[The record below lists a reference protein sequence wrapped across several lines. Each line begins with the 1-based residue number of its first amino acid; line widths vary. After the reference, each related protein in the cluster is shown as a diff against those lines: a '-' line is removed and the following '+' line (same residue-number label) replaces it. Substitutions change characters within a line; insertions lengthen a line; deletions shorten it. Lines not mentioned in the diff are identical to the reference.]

1 MASGSKRAKFMTRDA
16 RPRMATDDDFAAIF
30 SEANLPVIA
39 QDIPIDRIRPN
50 PFQPRMEFDVS
61 DLVEG
66 MRVHGFT
73 SRLRV
78 RRDPDEEGVFQ
89 LVYGERRL
97 RAAREVGIALIPCDI
112 ATHSNEEMRELALT
126 ENLNRADLSPIEE
139 AKAFQFALDAG
150 YTVRSLAERISKDK
164 GYIENRLAVLKA
176 PPDVQDMVRQRDDT
190 LRAARELAKLPD
202 EEERRPLIAGL
213 LDSSLRK
220 ADVTEI
226 VRERLA
232 SPAQDTDVT
241 IDRDAARRQGSN
253 RHLSSDPAPS
263 VSTSSQ
269 PPKEQL
275 ASRRMDRDITQV
287 QTIFQRWRTD
297 LPETTEERAKLIA
310 CLDRLIPQFEELLE
324 ALKAPMQE

>member
-1 MASGSKRAKFMTRDA
+1 MASGNKRAKFMTRDA

-78 RRDPDEEGVFQ
+78 RRDPDKEGVFQ

-97 RAAREVGIALIPCDI
+97 RAAREVGITLIPCDI
-112 ATHSNEEMRELALT
+112 ATHSDEEMRELALT

-139 AKAFQFALDAG
+139 AKAFQLALDTG

-176 PPDVQDMVRQRDDT
+176 PPDVQAMVRQRDDT

-202 EEERRPLIAGL
+202 EAERRPLIAGL

-226 VRERLA
+226 VRERLS
-232 SPAQDTDVT
+232 SPAHDTHVT
-241 IDRDAARRQGSN
+241 GDQSGAWAQASSRHGSG
-253 RHLSSDPAPS
+253 APS
-263 VSTSSQ
+263 ASASASAQ
-269 PPKEQL
+269 SPKEHL
-275 ASRRMDRDITQV
+275 ASRRMERDIAQV
-287 QTIFQRWRTD
+287 QAIFQRWRTE
-297 LPETTEERAKLIA
+297 LPETAEERAKLIA

-324 ALKAPMQE
+324 ALKAPTQE

>member
-1 MASGSKRAKFMTRDA
+1 MAGGNKRAKFMTRDS
-16 RPRMATDDDFAAIF
+16 RPRMATEEDFAAIF

-50 PFQPRMEFDVS
+50 PFQPRMDFDVS

-112 ATHSNEEMRELALT
+112 ATHSDEEMRELALT

-139 AKAFQFALDAG
+139 AKAFQLALDAG

-176 PPDVQDMVRQRDDT
+176 PPDVQDMVRQREDT

-202 EEERRPLIAGL
+202 EAERRPLIAGL
-213 LDSSLRK
+213 LDSTLRK

-226 VRERLA
+226 VRERLMA
-232 SPAQDTDVT
+232 PAPDTDVT
-241 IDRDAARRQGSN
+241 GDRGATRGQGS
-253 RHLSSDPAPS
+253 RQSSRALVPS
-263 VSTSSQ
+263 VSASSQ
-269 PPKEQL
+269 PSKEQL
-275 ASRRMDRDITQV
+275 VSGRMDRDITQV
-287 QTIFQRWRTD
+287 QTIFQRWRSE
-297 LPETTEERAKLIA
+297 LPQTTEERAKLIA

-324 ALKAPMQE
+324 ALKAPV

>member
-1 MASGSKRAKFMTRDA
+1 MAGGNKRAKFMTRDA
-16 RPRMATDDDFAAIF
+16 RPRMATDEDFAAIF

-50 PFQPRMEFDVS
+50 PFQPRMDFDVS

-78 RRDPDEEGVFQ
+78 RRDPDEEGIFQ

-112 ATHSNEEMRELALT
+112 AAHSDEEMRELALT

-139 AKAFQFALDAG
+139 AKAFQLALDAG
-150 YTVRSLAERISKDK
+150 YTVRSLAERINKDK

-202 EEERRPLIAGL
+202 EAERRPLIAGL

-232 SPAQDTDVT
+232 SPTQDTDVT
-241 IDRDAARRQGSN
+241 DDRDAVREQGSS
-253 RHLSSDPAPS
+253 RQPSSAPAPS
-263 VSTSSQ
+263 GVASSQ
-269 PPKEQL
+269 ALKEQL
-275 ASRRMDRDITQV
+275 ASRRLDRDITQV
-287 QTIFQRWRTD
+287 QTIFQRWRTE
-297 LPETTEERAKLIA
+297 LPETAEERAKLIA
-310 CLDRLIPQFEELLE
+310 CLDHLIPQFEELLE
-324 ALKAPMQE
+324 ALKAPVQE